1 MIPIATDQAPR
12 RTPVVTIALI
22 LTNALAYLV
31 MLQAIRGSED
41 GMGSFVFRWGLSR
54 AAFEWWQ
61 PVTYLFVHDSGSL
74 WHLAGNM
81 IFLWAFGSAVEGRMR
96 HGGFLAFYLLG
107 GIAAGLV
114 QIYQSGAPVIGAS
127 GAVSAVTGAFI
138 VLFPRARVSVL
149 FLISVIPVPAML
161 LVALYFM
168 MDLFGAMGAG
178 RGGVGYLAH
187 ITGTVYGMTVTLA
200 LIGVGA
206 IKRTDMDLLYLL
218 RQWKRRREMRAALT
232 GSQAAV
238 GPWAS
243 AGKDGAERVAK
254 SAVGTAT
261 PAAPPSAASL
271 ERAAKRARDDASA
284 AFGRGDFIEACIA
297 YERALELAPAAPE
310 ADETRLMLALI
321 HVRKSPDK
329 LRAKRALDSIGTALP
344 ERLRPLADAL
354 RTELTT

>member
-1 MIPIATDQAPR
+1 
-12 RTPVVTIALI
+12 
-22 LTNALAYLV
+22 
-31 MLQAIRGSED
+31 
-41 GMGSFVFRWGLSR
+41 
-54 AAFEWWQ
+54 
-61 PVTYLFVHDSGSL
+61 
-74 WHLAGNM
+74 
-81 IFLWAFGSAVEGRMR
+81 MR
-96 HGGFLAFYLLG
+96 HGGFLVFYLLG

-187 ITGTVYGMTVTLA
+187 ITGTVYGMTATLL

-232 GSQAAV
+232 GSHAAV

-321 HVRKSPDK
+321 HVRKAPDK
-329 LRAKRALDSIGTALP
+329 SRAKRALDSIGGALP

-354 RTELTT
+354 RTELTA

>member
-31 MLQAIRGSED
+31 MLGAIRGSDD
-41 GMGSFVFRWGLSR
+41 GMASFVFRWGLSKS
-54 AAFEWWQ
+54 AFEWWQ
-61 PVTYLFVHDSGSL
+61 PVTYLFVHDGGSL
-74 WHLAGNM
+74 WHLASNM

-96 HGGFLAFYLLG
+96 HGGFLAFYLVG
-107 GIAAGLV
+107 GIAAGRA

-149 FLISVIPVPAML
+149 FLFSVIPVPAML

-178 RGGVGYLAH
+178 SGGVGYLAH
-187 ITGTVYGMTVTLA
+187 ITGTVYGMTVTLV
-200 LIGVGA
+200 LIGMGA

-218 RQWKRRREMRAALT
+218 RQWKRRRDMRAALT
-232 GSQAAV
+232 GTQGAV

-254 SAVGTAT
+254 SAVGIAT

-284 AFGRGDFIEACIA
+284 AFGRGDFVEACSA
-297 YERALELAPAAPE
+297 YERALELAPTAPE

-321 HVRKSPDK
+321 HVRKSPDTS
-329 LRAKRALDSIGTALP
+329 RAKRALDSIGGALP

-354 RTELTT
+354 RTELTA

>member
-12 RTPVVTIALI
+12 RTPVVTISLI
-22 LTNALAYLV
+22 VANVLAYLA
-31 MLQAIRGSED
+31 MLQAIRGSDD
-41 GMGSFVFRWGLSR
+41 GASSFVFRWGLSR
-54 AAFEWWQ
+54 TAFEWWQ
-61 PVTYLFVHDSGSL
+61 PVTYLFVHDSASL
-74 WHLAGNM
+74 WHLGGNM

-96 HGGFLAFYLLG
+96 HGGFLAFYLVG
-107 GIAAGLV
+107 GMAAGLA

-149 FLISVIPVPAML
+149 FLISVVPVPAML

-168 MDLFGAMGAG
+168 MDLFGAFGAG
-178 RGGVGYLAH
+178 RGNVGYMAH
-187 ITGTVYGMTVTLA
+187 VTGTLFGMIVTLT

-218 RQWKRRREMRAALT
+218 RQWKRRRTMRAALSD
-232 GSQAAV
+232 GQGAV

-243 AGKDGAERVAK
+243 AGKDGAERVAN

-261 PAAPPSAASL
+261 PAAPPSAAAL

-284 AFGRGDFIEACIA
+284 AFGRGDFTDACIA
-297 YERALELAPAAPE
+297 FERALELAPTAPE

-321 HVRKSPDK
+321 HVRKAPDK
-329 LRAKRALDSIGTALP
+329 TRAARALESIGGGLP
-344 ERLRPLADAL
+344 ERLQPLADTL
-354 RTELTT
+354 RAELIA

>member
-1 MIPIATDQAPR
+1 
-12 RTPVVTIALI
+12 
-22 LTNALAYLV
+22 
-31 MLQAIRGSED
+31 
-41 GMGSFVFRWGLSR
+41 
-54 AAFEWWQ
+54 
-61 PVTYLFVHDSGSL
+61 
-74 WHLAGNM
+74 
-81 IFLWAFGSAVEGRMR
+81 
-96 HGGFLAFYLLG
+96 
-107 GIAAGLV
+107 
-114 QIYQSGAPVIGAS
+114 
-127 GAVSAVTGAFI
+127 VSAVTGAFI

-187 ITGTVYGMTVTLA
+187 ITGTVYGMTVTLL
-200 LIGVGA
+200 LIGAGA

-218 RQWKRRREMRAALT
+218 RQWKRRRDMRAALT
-232 GSQAAV
+232 GNQAAV

-261 PAAPPSAASL
+261 PAAPPSAAAL

-284 AFGRGDFIEACIA
+284 AFGRGDFIEACSA

-321 HVRKSPDK
+321 HVRKSPDTS
-329 LRAKRALDSIGTALP
+329 RAKRALDSIGGALP

-354 RTELTT
+354 RTELTA

>member
-1 MIPIATDQAPR
+1 VIPIATDQAPR
-12 RTPVVTIALI
+12 RTPVVTISLI
-22 LTNALAYLV
+22 VANALVYLV
-31 MLQAIRGSED
+31 MLQSMRGSD
-41 GMGSFVFRWGLSR
+41 DAAASFIFRWGLSR
-54 AAFEWWQ
+54 TAFEWWQ
-61 PVTYLFVHDSGSL
+61 PITYLFVHDNGSL
-74 WHLAGNM
+74 WHLGGNM

-96 HGGFLAFYLLG
+96 HAGFLIFYLVG
-107 GIAAGLV
+107 GIVAGLA

-149 FLISVIPVPAML
+149 FLISVVPVPAML

-168 MDLFGAMGAG
+168 MDLFGAFGAG
-178 RGGVGYLAH
+178 RGGVGYMAHLA
-187 ITGTVYGMTVTLA
+187 GTLFGITVTLM

-218 RQWKRRREMRAALT
+218 KQWNRRRAMRAALSN
-232 GSQAAV
+232 GQGAV

-243 AGKDGAERVAK
+243 AGKDAADRVSQ
-254 SAVGTAT
+254 SAVGAAT
-261 PAAPPSAASL
+261 PVVPPSAAAL

-284 AFGRGDFIEACIA
+284 AFGRGDFTEASIA
-297 YERALELAPAAPE
+297 FERALELAPAGAE

-321 HVRKSPDK
+321 HVRKAPDK
-329 LRAKRALDSIGTALP
+329 TRAARALALIGGELP

-354 RTELTT
+354 RAELAT

>member
-1 MIPIATDQAPR
+1 
-12 RTPVVTIALI
+12 
-22 LTNALAYLV
+22 
-31 MLQAIRGSED
+31 
-41 GMGSFVFRWGLSR
+41 
-54 AAFEWWQ
+54 
-61 PVTYLFVHDSGSL
+61 
-74 WHLAGNM
+74 
-81 IFLWAFGSAVEGRMR
+81 
-96 HGGFLAFYLLG
+96 
-107 GIAAGLV
+107 
-114 QIYQSGAPVIGAS
+114 
-127 GAVSAVTGAFI
+127 VSAVTGAFI

-187 ITGTVYGMTVTLA
+187 ITGTVYGMTVTLL
-200 LIGVGA
+200 LIGAGA

-218 RQWKRRREMRAALT
+218 KQWKRRRDMRAALT
-232 GSQAAV
+232 GTQAAV

-261 PAAPPSAASL
+261 PAAPPSAAAL

-284 AFGRGDFIEACIA
+284 AFGRGDFVEACIA

-329 LRAKRALDSIGTALP
+329 SRAKRALDSIGGALP
-344 ERLRPLADAL
+344 ERLQPLADAL
-354 RTELTT
+354 RTELIG

>member
-1 MIPIATDQAPR
+1 
-12 RTPVVTIALI
+12 
-22 LTNALAYLV
+22 
-31 MLQAIRGSED
+31 
-41 GMGSFVFRWGLSR
+41 
-54 AAFEWWQ
+54 
-61 PVTYLFVHDSGSL
+61 
-74 WHLAGNM
+74 
-81 IFLWAFGSAVEGRMR
+81 MR
-96 HGGFLAFYLLG
+96 HGGFLAFYLVG
-107 GIAAGLV
+107 GIAAGLA

-138 VLFPRARVSVL
+138 VLFPRARVAVL
-149 FLISVIPVPAML
+149 FLFSVIPVPAML

-187 ITGTVYGMTVTLA
+187 ITGTVYGMTVTLL
-200 LIGVGA
+200 LIGAGA

-218 RQWKRRREMRAALT
+218 RQWKRRRDMRAALT

-261 PAAPPSAASL
+261 PAAPPSAAAL

-284 AFGRGDFIEACIA
+284 AFGRGDFVEACSA

-329 LRAKRALDSIGTALP
+329 SRAKRALDSIGGALP